1 MHTIMSIFK
10 SFLALI
16 SVCALAGSCVYD
28 YEPKDAR
35 VQGLGKPLVVI
46 DGDIIVGGI
55 TKVKV
60 SLTEPLAEDA
70 AVLPLGANVWVESQ
84 SGEIIPGLSVETDT
98 NTFEINTTGLQT
110 TGRYRLGVSIPDRGE
125 YISQFGDV
133 MISPPI
139 DEITWSISPD
149 STYANIEVTTHNT
162 GKEKLY
168 CKWNYAENW
177 ESDAVHIPYLDFNP
191 NTSILRD
198 LTPDETAERAYCFS
212 EAVST
217 DICIASTEKLA
228 ENIISKSVIRRIAN
242 TDMRARG
249 LYAITVFQKALDKE
263 AFLYWE
269 TLNKNIG
276 STGGIFSAQPSEHR
290 GNITSLT
297 SPEEVVIGYIS
308 VSTQT
313 QMRAFIDWE
322 TMKFFKAEC
331 IFHILKE
338 SSEDLYKDLKNY
350 FYNGYRPVFRQK
362 ELGELYLSALKCTD
376 CRSYSNSTRP
386 DFWPA
391 E

>member
-1 MHTIMSIFK
+1 MK
-10 SFLALI
+10 KVCFLI
-16 SVCALAGSCVYD
+16 CLAAIICSCIYD
-28 YEPKDAR
+28 YEPKDAKL
-35 VQGLGKPLVVI
+35 QGLSTPLVVI

-55 TKVKV
+55 TNVKV
-60 SLTEPLAEDA
+60 SFTQSITEDIENEVPTGTA
-70 AVLPLGANVWVESQ
+70 VWVEDED
-84 SGEIIPGLSVETDT
+84 GTIYTGKLAEGTPG
-98 NTFEINTTGLQT
+98 TFEVDTQNLLTDKK
-110 TGRYRLGVSIPDRGE
+110 YRLAVSIPGRGE
-125 YISQFGDV
+125 CVSEYGEV

-139 DEITWSISPD
+139 DEITWSFVPD
-149 STYANIEVTTHNT
+149 SSYANVEVTTHNSQE
-162 GKEKLY
+162 KKLY

-249 LYAITVFQKALDKE
+249 LYAITVSQKALDKE

-313 QMRAFIDWE
+313 QMRAFIDWK

-331 IFHILKE
+331 VFHILKE
-338 SSEDLYKDLKNY
+338 SSEDFYKDLKNY
-350 FYNGYRPVFRQK
+350 FHNGYRPVFRQK

-386 DFWPA
+386 DFWPV